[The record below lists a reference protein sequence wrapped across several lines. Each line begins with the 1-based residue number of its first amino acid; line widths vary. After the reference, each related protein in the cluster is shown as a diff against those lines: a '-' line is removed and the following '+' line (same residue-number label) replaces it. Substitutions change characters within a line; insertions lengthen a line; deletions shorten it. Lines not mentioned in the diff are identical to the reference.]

1 MDSKKMAITGAGMVV
16 AGIGLGAIGAV
27 LILPAVVALTASA
40 VEKTGERLLSEVERG
55 SKMVGA
61 MAGNFHRTLSDAK
74 AGMTEMRKPA
84 VRGTKEGA

>member
-27 LILPAVVALTASA
+27 LILPAVVSLTAGA

-55 SKMVGA
+55 SRMVGRV
-61 MAGNFHRTLSDAK
+61 AGTLQRSLADAK
-74 AGMTEMRKPA
+74 AGVTEVRK
-84 VRGTKEGA
+84 TS